1 MLEHRKALLIGINR
15 YPGPYALSY
24 CVDDSKALE
33 ELLKWNDGADESPNF
48 RTENHNN
55 CEDAVEAINAIK
67 KLFEDKEASTVLF
80 YFAGHGYIDANNN
93 GEIIFPHNITKKSL
107 YYGIKMD
114 DIMKIVSKSRIQN
127 KIIILDCCNRGII
140 GNSETENNQVRLP
153 DGCAIFASCH
163 PNQNSIEDSEKK
175 HGVFSDLLI
184 NALKGDAANFLG
196 EITVGGLYAYIDRF
210 IEISEQRP
218 TFKSNIST
226 YVSIRNV
233 APKVPFSRM
242 RAGLRLFK
250 EYNYCF
256 PLSPEYEFSSY
267 VNVNPEVAKKYP
279 KCVTFQL
286 LQDLQKIGF
295 VEPVDEDFMYFAAM
309 NSKSCRLTTLGKIY
323 WEKFK

>member
-1 MLEHRKALLIGINR
+1 M
-15 YPGPYALSY
+15 
-24 CVDDSKALE
+24 
-33 ELLKWNDGADESPNF
+33 
-48 RTENHNN
+48 
-55 CEDAVEAINAIK
+55 
-67 KLFEDKEASTVLF
+67 
-80 YFAGHGYIDANNN
+80 
-93 GEIIFPHNITKKSL
+93 
-107 YYGIKMD
+107 
-114 DIMKIVSKSRIQN
+114 
-127 KIIILDCCNRGII
+127 
-140 GNSETENNQVRLP
+140 
-153 DGCAIFASCH
+153 
-163 PNQNSIEDSEKK
+163 
-175 HGVFSDLLI
+175 
-184 NALKGDAANFLG
+184 G

-250 EYNYCF
+250 TDNYCF
-256 PLSPEYEFSSY
+256 PLSPEYEPTTY
-267 VNVNPEVAKKYP
+267 AIPEESKNT
-279 KCVTFQL
+279 KCENFRL